1 MELRHLA
8 TFVAVAEEGSF
19 TRAAGRLHVVQSAV
33 SAGVR
38 ALERELG
45 VTLFD
50 RTTHRVEL
58 SEAGRALLP
67 EARRTLAAAAAARDA
82 VDELRGGLRGTVRL
96 GMMLAPR
103 QAGISVPRLLAALR
117 DSYPGIEV
125 TLEIGAST
133 VNAEHVRRGRLDLAF
148 VGLAPGAVADLELTP
163 LLTEEMQ
170 LVVPVDHPLA
180 GRSSVALAELSGEPF
195 ADGPPEWGTRIANEH
210 AFAIAGVRRTV
221 AYEVADLWLTTDFV
235 RYGLAVAIVPP
246 TWADTEGVAMV
257 PLRPPVPEF
266 TISIAAPAD
275 RELGAAARVLLDLA
289 IRSSGRLPA
298 GEPAAPARAR
308 GSRRSSPPR

>member
-33 SAGVR
+33 SSGVR

-50 RTTHRVEL
+50 RTTHRVQL

-82 VDELRGGLRGTVRL
+82 GDQLRGGLRGTVRL
-96 GMMLAPR
+96 GLMLAAG
-103 QAGISVPRLLAALR
+103 QAGLSVPRILAALR
-117 DSYPGIEV
+117 DEYPGIEV

-133 VNAEHVRRGRLDLAF
+133 TNAEHVRRGRLDIAF
-148 VGLAPGAVADLELTP
+148 VGLAPAALPDLQVTP
-163 LLTEEMQ
+163 LLSEPMQ
-170 LVVPVDHPLA
+170 LLVPPDPPLA
-180 GRSSVALAELSGEPF
+180 GRGSVALEELGREPF
-195 ADGPPEWGTRIANEH
+195 ADGPPGWGTRIAIER
-210 AFAIAGVRRTV
+210 AFAVAGVRRSV
-221 AYEVADLWLTTDFV
+221 AYEVGDLSLTVDFV
-235 RYGLAVAIVPP
+235 RHGLAVAIVPP
-246 TWADTEGVAMV
+246 TWADAEGVAMV
-257 PLRPPVPEF
+257 ALRPAPEF

-289 IRSSGRLPA
+289 IRSSGPLPVA
-298 GEPAAPARAR
+298 GPGGPGRV
-308 GSRRSSPPR
+308 P

>member
-8 TFVAVAEEGSF
+8 TFAAVAEEGSF

-33 SAGVR
+33 SSNVR

-45 VTLFD
+45 VSLFD
-50 RTTHRVEL
+50 RSTHRVQL

-82 VDELRGGLRGTVRL
+82 VDQLRGGLRGTVRL

-103 QAGISVPRLLAALR
+103 DAGISVPRVLAGLR
-117 DSYPGIEV
+117 EDHPGIEV

-133 VNAEHVRRGRLDLAF
+133 VNAEHVRRGRLDIAF
-148 VGLAPGAVADLELTP
+148 VGLAAGSMPDLELTP
-163 LLTEEMQ
+163 LLTEKMQ
-170 LVVPVDHPLA
+170 LVVSPEHPLA
-180 GRSSVALAELSGEPF
+180 ARDSVALEELSGETF
-195 ADGPPEWGTRIANEH
+195 ADGPPEWGTRIANER
-210 AFAIAGVRRTV
+210 AFAVAGVRRTV
-221 AYEVADLWLTTDFV
+221 AYEVADLSLTVDFV

-246 TWADTEGVAMV
+246 TWADSEGVVMV
-257 PLRPPVPEF
+257 PLRPPAPVF

-275 RELGAAARVLLDLA
+275 RELGAAARVLHGLA
-289 IRSSGRLPA
+289 VRSALLPA
-298 GEPAAPARAR
+298 GEPGAPGRA
-308 GSRRSSPPR
+308 P

>member
-8 TFVAVAEEGSF
+8 TFTAVAEEGSF
-19 TRAAGRLHVVQSAV
+19 TRAAARLHIVQSAV
-33 SAGVR
+33 SSNVR

-50 RTTHRVEL
+50 RSTHRVEL
-58 SEAGRALLP
+58 SEAGRAFLP

-82 VDELRGGLRGTVRL
+82 VDQLRGGLRGTVRM

-103 QAGISVPRLLAALR
+103 DAGISVPRMLAELR
-117 DSYPGIEV
+117 QDHPGIDV

-133 VNAEHVRRGRLDLAF
+133 VNAEHVRRGRLDIAF
-148 VGLAPGAVADLELTP
+148 VGLSAGSVPELELTS

-170 LVVPVDHPLA
+170 LVVAPDHPLA
-180 GRSSVALAELSGEPF
+180 GRDSVALEELSRETF

-210 AFAIAGVRRTV
+210 AFALAGVRRKV
-221 AYEVADLWLTTDFV
+221 AYEVADLSLTVDFV

-246 TWADTEGVAMV
+246 TWADADGVAMV
-257 PLRPPVPEF
+257 RLRPPVPRF
-266 TISIAAPAD
+266 TISIASPAD
-275 RELGAAARVLLDLA
+275 RELGAAARVVRELA
-289 IRSSGRLPA
+289 IRSALLPA
-298 GEPAAPARAR
+298 AGPGAPGPA
-308 GSRRSSPPR
+308 S

>member
-8 TFVAVAEEGSF
+8 TFTAVAEEGSF
-19 TRAAGRLHVVQSAV
+19 TRAAARLHVVQSAV
-33 SAGVR
+33 SSHVR

-50 RTTHRVEL
+50 RSTQRVQL
-58 SEAGRALLP
+58 SEAGRAFLP

-82 VDELRGGLRGTVRL
+82 VDQLRGGLRGTVRL

-103 QAGISVPRLLAALR
+103 DAGISVPRMLAELR
-117 DSYPGIEV
+117 KDHPGIEV

-133 VNAEHVRRGRLDLAF
+133 VNAEHVRRGRLDMAF
-148 VGLAPGAVADLELTP
+148 VGLAAGSVPELELTQ

-170 LVVPVDHPLA
+170 LVVSPEHPLA
-180 GRSSVALAELSGEPF
+180 GRESVALEELGSETF
-195 ADGPPEWGTRIANEH
+195 ADGPPEWGTRIANER

-221 AYEVADLWLTTDFV
+221 AYEVADLSLTVDFV
-235 RYGLAVAIVPP
+235 RYGLAAAIVPP
-246 TWADTEGVAMV
+246 TWADAEGVVMV
-257 PLRPPVPEF
+257 RVRPPTPQF

-275 RELGAAARVLLDLA
+275 RELGAAAQVVRDLA
-289 IRSSGRLPA
+289 VRFALLRA
-298 GEPAAPARAR
+298 AEPGAPARAT
-308 GSRRSSPPR
+308 

>member
-8 TFVAVAEEGSF
+8 TFAAVAEEGSF

-33 SAGVR
+33 SSGVR

-50 RTTHRVEL
+50 RTTHRVQL

-82 VDELRGGLRGTVRL
+82 VDQLRGGLRGTVRL

-103 QAGISVPRLLAALR
+103 QAGISVPRILAALR
-117 DSYPGIEV
+117 ADHPGIEV
-125 TLEIGAST
+125 TLDIGAST
-133 VNAEHVRRGRLDLAF
+133 TNAERVRRGRLDLAF
-148 VGLAPGAVADLELTP
+148 VGLSAGSAPELELTP
-163 LLTEEMQ
+163 LLTEEMR
-170 LVVPVDHPLA
+170 LVVPPEHPLA
-180 GRSSVALAELSGEPF
+180 GRGSVALEELSRETF
-195 ADGPPEWGTRIANEH
+195 VDGPPEWGTRIANER

-221 AYEVADLWLTTDFV
+221 AYEVADLSLTVDFV

-246 TWADTEGVAMV
+246 TWADADGVAMV
-257 PLRPPVPEF
+257 PLRPPAPEF

-275 RELGAAARVLLDLA
+275 RELGAAAHVLLDLA
-289 IRSSGRLPA
+289 LRSSGPLPA
-298 GEPAAPARAR
+298 GGPGAPGRA
-308 GSRRSSPPR
+308 P